1 MYLLASPTDSGR
13 KNGYVWQEHLA
24 STIDFDRLSQ
34 DITIP
39 RGFCVWTDDIF
50 SKGSW
55 SDPVFFDAPG
65 IDQDVSCEQAGLYIV
80 ALLTDGIAVL

>member
-1 MYLLASPTDSGR
+1 MS
-13 KNGYVWQEHLA
+13 QEHLA
-24 STIDFDRLSQ
+24 FAIDLDQLLQ

-50 SKGSW
+50 SNGSW

-65 IDQDVSCEQAGLYIV
+65 IDQDVSPVLRNPDA
-80 ALLTDGIAVL
+80 AAVLIDGNSYSLTTMARLTFRL

>member
-1 MYLLASPTDSGR
+1 MYPLALLTDSGR

-50 SKGSW
+50 RSGSW
-55 SDPVFFDAPG
+55 SDPVFFDVPG
-65 IDQDVSCEQAGLYIV
+65 IDQDVSCFRANFYIV
-80 ALLTDGIAVL
+80 AVLIDEKVVL

>member
-1 MYLLASPTDSGR
+1 MTDSD
-13 KNGYVWQEHLA
+13 
-24 STIDFDRLSQ
+24 SLSQ

>member
-13 KNGYVWQEHLA
+13 KNGYVWRERLA
-24 STIDFDRLSQ
+24 SVTDSDPLSQ

-65 IDQDVSCEQAGLYIV
+65 IDQDVSC
-80 ALLTDGIAVL
+80 

>member
-1 MYLLASPTDSGR
+1 MGMWQERLASVTDS
-13 KNGYVWQEHLA
+13 
-24 STIDFDRLSQ
+24 DPLSQ

-39 RGFCVWTDDIF
+39 RGFVVWTDDIF

-65 IDQDVSCEQAGLYIV
+65 IDQDVSCEQADLYVV
-80 ALLTDGIAVL
+80 ALLTDEVAVL